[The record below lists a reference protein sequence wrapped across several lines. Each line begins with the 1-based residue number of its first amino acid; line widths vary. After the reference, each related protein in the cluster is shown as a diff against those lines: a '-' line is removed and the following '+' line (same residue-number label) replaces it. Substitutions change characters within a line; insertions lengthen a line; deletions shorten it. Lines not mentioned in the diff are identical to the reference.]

1 MSHTINDVLRMAG
14 QLLLRHPTTGAM
26 ARDTKG
32 RVVEFDAPDACC
44 FCVLGALGAS
54 ATALGYKYV
63 HARDEYFSRG
73 FKGACNWD
81 TVDGMT
87 RLGEARDLAEIKEP

>member
-1 MSHTINDVLRMAG
+1 MSHTINDVFRMAG

-26 ARDTKG
+26 ARDAKG
-32 RVVEFDAPDACC
+32 GVVEFDAPDACC

-54 ATALGYKYV
+54 ATALGYKYA

-81 TVDGMT
+81 TGDRVS
-87 RLGEARDLAEIKEP
+87 RLAEATDLAGIKEP